1 MYAGRLEQS
10 LLKICIFTYRCE
22 YELILST
29 DTCSIYLAYGLHQE
43 QCAKNFVFPPSL
55 SFSKWE
61 RERETA
67 YLNVKVNEEDNQCS
81 HVGRLE
87 HEAAKGKPTWL
98 HSCAER
104 VHNGEEK
111 LDLE

>member
-1 MYAGRLEQS
+1 M
-10 LLKICIFTYRCE
+10 LKICIFTYRCE
-22 YELILST
+22 YRLILGTDACST
-29 DTCSIYLAYGLHQE
+29 CLAYGLQIE
-43 QCAKNFVFPPSL
+43 RYTEIL
-55 SFSKWE
+55 FSPLILVKR

-67 YLNVKVNEEDNQCS
+67 YLNVKVNEEDDQCG

-98 HSCAER
+98 HSCTER
-104 VHNGEEK
+104 VHNGEQK